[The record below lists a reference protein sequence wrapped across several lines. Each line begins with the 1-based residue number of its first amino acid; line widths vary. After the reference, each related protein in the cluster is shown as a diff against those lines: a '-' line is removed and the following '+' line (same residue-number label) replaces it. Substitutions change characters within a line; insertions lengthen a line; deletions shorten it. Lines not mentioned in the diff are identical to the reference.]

1 MKKIVIALIL
11 FLTAAYGCSPSVKK
25 TISPG
30 FSEAQPSIVAV
41 MPVIWDSSGA
51 KEDAEIAALFRKL
64 TAGKLKSLNYAALP
78 LEDVDSKGT
87 DSNAD
92 AFLYIRIKAWDRDS
106 FAGYVSLRVDAS
118 YEMYSKDGVRLWSA
132 EYSTKESD
140 LNLDERSREYGVF
153 GTYEPRIERLVEA
166 LLSTLPPGE
175 PAKTAEKKF
184 FQWLP

>member
-1 MKKIVIALIL
+1 MKKIIVSIMLLIL
-11 FLTAAYGCSPSVKK
+11 AYGCSPSVKN
-25 TISPG
+25 TVFPG
-30 FSEAQPSIVAV
+30 FSETQPGIVAV
-41 MPVIWDSSGA
+41 MPVKWDTAGA

-64 TAGKLKSLNYAALP
+64 TAGKLRSLNYAPLP
-78 LEDVDSKGT
+78 LEDVDARGMDSK
-87 DSNAD
+87 AD
-92 AFLYIRIKAWDRDS
+92 AFLYIHIKDWDEDS

-118 YEMYSKDGVRLWSA
+118 YEMYSKDGARLWTA

-153 GTYEPRIERLVEA
+153 GTYEPRVERLVEA